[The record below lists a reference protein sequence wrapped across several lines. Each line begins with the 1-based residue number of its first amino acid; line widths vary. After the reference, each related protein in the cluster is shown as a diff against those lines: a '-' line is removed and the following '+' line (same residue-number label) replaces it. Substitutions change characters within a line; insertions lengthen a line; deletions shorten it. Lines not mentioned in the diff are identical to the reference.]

1 MKIFYYYKI
10 SRPINIFLGS
20 LSVLITATFFTPFPN
35 VIKLIFAMLVVML
48 LNAAANC
55 VNDIRDIEID
65 KINRPNRPLPAG
77 KLNIPEVKIFAIIL
91 FIAGNIISFSL
102 GIFPF
107 IISLFIATPL
117 MIIYAIKLKQI
128 AIWGNLLVS
137 FILGLAF
144 IFAAGAFGNYKI
156 GIVPA
161 VLAFLFTLIRE
172 IIKDMEDMIGDE
184 QFDAK
189 TLPVMIGID
198 KTKSIVVFLM
208 FVLIIVIL
216 IPYLIGVYGVYYLI
230 VVLISVGIPVLLM
243 IGYLLINKEQKKY
256 NYLAKILKVEI
267 FFGLLSIYLGKF

>member
-20 LSVLITATFFTPFPN
+20 VSVLITATFFTQFPS

-55 VNDIRDIEID
+55 VNDICDIEID
-65 KINRPNRPLPAG
+65 KINRPNRPLPVG
-77 KLNIPEVKIFAIIL
+77 KLNISEVKIFAIIL
-91 FIAGNIISFSL
+91 FVVGNVISFSL
-102 GIFPF
+102 GIVSF
-107 IISLFIATPL
+107 IISMFIATPL
-117 MIIYAIKLKQI
+117 MIVYATKLKQI

-144 IFAAGAFGNYKI
+144 IFAGSAFGNYKV

-161 VLAFLFTLIRE
+161 VLTFLFSLIRE
-172 IIKDMEDMIGDE
+172 IIKDMEDVKGDK
-184 QFDAK
+184 QFNAN
-189 TLPVMIGID
+189 TLPVKIGTD
-198 KTKSIVVFLM
+198 KTKSIVAFLM

-216 IPYLIGVYGVYYLI
+216 IPYLIEIYGIYYLI
-230 VVLISVGIPVLLM
+230 VVVISVEIPVILM
-243 IGYLLINKEQKKY
+243 IGYLLINKKQKKY
-256 NYLAKILKVEI
+256 YHLARILKVEM

>member
-77 KLNIPEVKIFAIIL
+77 KLNISEVKIFAIIL
-91 FIAGNIISFSL
+91 FIVGNIISFSL

>member
-1 MKIFYYYKI
+1 MKILYYYKI
-10 SRPINIFLGS
+10 SRPINIVLGS
-20 LSVLITATFFTPFPN
+20 LSVLITATFFAPFPN
-35 VIKLIFAMLVVML
+35 MIELIFAMLVVMF

-55 VNDIRDIEID
+55 VNDIYDIEID

-77 KLNIPEVKIFAIIL
+77 KLNISEVKIFAIIL
-91 FIAGNIISFSL
+91 FSIGNIISFYL
-102 GIFPF
+102 GIIPF
-107 IISLFIATPL
+107 IISLIIATPL
-117 MIIYAIKLKQI
+117 MILYAIKLKKK

-144 IFAAGAFGNYKI
+144 IFAASAFGNYKI

-172 IIKDMEDMIGDE
+172 IIKDMEDVIGDK

-189 TLPVMIGID
+189 TLPVIIGIN
-198 KTKSIVVFLM
+198 KTKSIVAFLM

-216 IPYLIGVYGVYYLI
+216 IPYLIGIYGMYYLI
-230 VVLISVGIPVLLM
+230 VVVISVGIPVVLM
-243 IGYLLINKEQKKY
+243 IGYLLIGRNKKKY
-256 NYLAKILKVEI
+256 SYLASILKVEI

>member
-91 FIAGNIISFSL
+91 FIVGNIISFSL

>member
-20 LSVLITATFFTPFPN
+20 MSVLITATFFTQFPS

-55 VNDIRDIEID
+55 VNDICDIEID
-65 KINRPNRPLPAG
+65 KINRPNRPLPVG
-77 KLNIPEVKIFAIIL
+77 KLNISEVKIFAIIL
-91 FIAGNIISFSL
+91 FVVGNVISFSL
-102 GIFPF
+102 GIVSF
-107 IISLFIATPL
+107 IISMFVATPL
-117 MIIYAIKLKQI
+117 MIVYATKLKQI

-144 IFAAGAFGNYKI
+144 IFAGSAFGNYKV

-161 VLAFLFTLIRE
+161 VLTFLFSLIRE
-172 IIKDMEDMIGDE
+172 IIKDMEDVKGDK
-184 QFDAK
+184 QFNAN
-189 TLPVMIGID
+189 TLPVKIGTD
-198 KTKSIVVFLM
+198 KTKSIVAFLM

-216 IPYLIGVYGVYYLI
+216 IPYLIEIYGIYYLI
-230 VVLISVGIPVLLM
+230 VVVISVEIPVILM
-243 IGYLLINKEQKKY
+243 IGYLLINKKQKKY
-256 NYLAKILKVEI
+256 YHLARILKVEM

>member
-55 VNDIRDIEID
+55 VNDICDIEID
-65 KINRPNRPLPAG
+65 KINRPNRPLPTG
-77 KLNIPEVKIFAIIL
+77 KLNISEVKIFAIIL
-91 FIAGNIISFSL
+91 FIVGNIISFSL

>member
-20 LSVLITATFFTPFPN
+20 MSVLITATFFTQFPS

-55 VNDIRDIEID
+55 VNDICDIEID
-65 KINRPNRPLPAG
+65 KINRPNRPLPVG
-77 KLNIPEVKIFAIIL
+77 KLNISEVKIFAIIL
-91 FIAGNIISFSL
+91 FVVGNVISFSL
-102 GIFPF
+102 GIVSF
-107 IISLFIATPL
+107 IISMFIATPL
-117 MIIYAIKLKQI
+117 MIVYATKLKQI

-144 IFAAGAFGNYKI
+144 IFAGSAFGNYKV

-161 VLAFLFTLIRE
+161 VLTFLFSLIRE
-172 IIKDMEDMIGDE
+172 IIKDMEDVKGDE
-184 QFDAK
+184 QFNAN
-189 TLPVMIGID
+189 TLPVKIGTD
-198 KTKSIVVFLM
+198 KTKSIVAFLM

-216 IPYLIGVYGVYYLI
+216 IPYLIEIYGIYYLI
-230 VVLISVGIPVLLM
+230 VVVISVEIPVILM
-243 IGYLLINKEQKKY
+243 IGYLLINKKQKKY
-256 NYLAKILKVEI
+256 YHLARILKVEM

>member
-20 LSVLITATFFTPFPN
+20 MSVLITATFFTQFPS

-55 VNDIRDIEID
+55 VNDICDIEID
-65 KINRPNRPLPAG
+65 KINRPNRPLPVG
-77 KLNIPEVKIFAIIL
+77 KLNISEVKIFAIIL
-91 FIAGNIISFSL
+91 FVVGNVISFSL
-102 GIFPF
+102 GIVSF
-107 IISLFIATPL
+107 IISMFIATPL
-117 MIIYAIKLKQI
+117 MIVYATKLKQI

-144 IFAAGAFGNYKI
+144 IFAGSAFGNYKV

-161 VLAFLFTLIRE
+161 VLTFLFSLIRE
-172 IIKDMEDMIGDE
+172 IIKDMEDVKGDK
-184 QFDAK
+184 QFNAN
-189 TLPVMIGID
+189 TLPVKIGTD
-198 KTKSIVVFLM
+198 KTKSIVAFLM

-216 IPYLIGVYGVYYLI
+216 IPYLIEIYGIYYLI
-230 VVLISVGIPVLLM
+230 VVVISVEIPVILM
-243 IGYLLINKEQKKY
+243 IGYLLINKKQKKY
-256 NYLAKILKVEI
+256 YHLARILKVEM